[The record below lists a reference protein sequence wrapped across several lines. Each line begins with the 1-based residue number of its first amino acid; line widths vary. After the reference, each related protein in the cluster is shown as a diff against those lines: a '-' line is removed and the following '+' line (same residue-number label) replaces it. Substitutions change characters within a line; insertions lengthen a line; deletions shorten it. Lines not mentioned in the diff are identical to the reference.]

1 MFISIH
7 SIRSSISI
15 LFRRTVH
22 FHLLF
27 KYGNKLG
34 MHQFQ
39 FQFLAWNWL
48 DVRKVSSGF
57 EYFLLI
63 FALRLGLTLKVV
75 GLDAELNSLSNS
87 GIFNEGHR
95 AKKEVRVKVC
105 G

>member
-1 MFISIH
+1 
-7 SIRSSISI
+7 
-15 LFRRTVH
+15 
-22 FHLLF
+22 
-27 KYGNKLG
+27 

-57 EYFLLI
+57 EYFLLT

-87 GIFNEGHR
+87 GIVNEGGR
-95 AKKEVRVKVC
+95 AEKGV
-105 G
+105 